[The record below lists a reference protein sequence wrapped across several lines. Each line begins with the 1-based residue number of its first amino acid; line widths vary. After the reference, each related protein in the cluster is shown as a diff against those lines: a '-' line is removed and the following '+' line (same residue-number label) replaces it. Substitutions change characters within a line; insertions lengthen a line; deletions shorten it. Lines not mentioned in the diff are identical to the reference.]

1 MLTSSLAT
9 DVASSVLVDC
19 NAPRSPQT
27 SRPLRYRACPGK
39 WTVAEARRPYDRPAA
54 GPVAPMVEISPPDL
68 VKRRTARWDGLVAEV
83 VQSPSNDSLHYR
95 FRAPMHLLVVYE
107 QGARRDGETFVEG
120 LPRSTL
126 RDLSRKLLFVPAGH
140 EYHEWQEPRTLM
152 RAMYFYVDP
161 AKLQSDSEVDM
172 ADLSFA
178 PRLFFQDATLWD
190 SALKLMRSVESST
203 SEDRLYSEALAVVL
217 MHELILFNRGRPRIE
232 PQVRGGL
239 AGWQQRIVTAYI
251 EDHLAEQVPLATLA
265 GLVRLSPYYFC
276 RAFKQSFGIP
286 PHRYH
291 TGRRIERAKAMLATR
306 ESSVTEIGL
315 TVGFSEA
322 SSFTTAFRK
331 TTGLTPSGYHRSL
344 G

>member
-1 MLTSSLAT
+1 
-9 DVASSVLVDC
+9 
-19 NAPRSPQT
+19 
-27 SRPLRYRACPGK
+27 
-39 WTVAEARRPYDRPAA
+39 
-54 GPVAPMVEISPPDL
+54 
-68 VKRRTARWDGLVAEV
+68 VAEV
-83 VQSPSNDSLHYR
+83 VQSPSNDSFHYR

-107 QGARRDGETFVEG
+107 QGVRRDGETFVEG

-126 RDLSRKLLFVPAGH
+126 RDLSRKLIFVPAGH
-140 EYHEWQEPRTLM
+140 EYHEWQEPRTLT

-161 AKLQSDSEVDM
+161 AKLQSDSELDM
-172 ADLSFA
+172 AGLSFA
-178 PRLFFQDATLWD
+178 PRLFFHDATLWD
-190 SALKLMRSVESST
+190 SALKLMRSVESLMSA
-203 SEDRLYSEALAVVL
+203 DRLYGEALGVVL

-251 EDHLAEQVPLATLA
+251 EDHLAEQISLATLA

-291 TGRRIERAKAMLATR
+291 TGRRIERAKAMLAKR